1 MQPDPD
7 QLLRVP
13 ILAGL
18 SSDERKRL
26 ASWLDVE
33 EFAEGT
39 YLARAGATEYQFLI
53 LDQGRAR
60 VEREGHTVGRLE
72 RGDVFGE
79 MAFFG
84 DGRRSADVVAET
96 FVRVLVMYGSRFRQ
110 MQASMPDIASRL
122 EELARLR
129 SGTPTDG

>member
-7 QLLRVP
+7 RLLRVP
-13 ILAGL
+13 ILTGL
-18 SSDERKRL
+18 TDDERARL

-33 EFAEGT
+33 EFADGT
-39 YLARAGATEYQFLI
+39 YLAHAGASEYQFLI

-60 VEREGHTVGRLE
+60 VERDGKPVGTLE
-72 RGDVFGE
+72 RGEVFGE

-96 FVRVLVMYGSRFRQ
+96 YVRVLVMYGSRFRQ
-110 MQASMPDIASRL
+110 MQSAMPDIASRL
-122 EELARLR
+122 EELARIR
-129 SGTPTDG
+129 SQAPSDG

>member
-7 QLLRVP
+7 RLLRVP

-18 SSDERKRL
+18 SDDERTRL

-33 EFAEGT
+33 EFADGT
-39 YLARAGATEYQFLI
+39 YLAHAGASEYQFLI

-60 VEREGHTVGRLE
+60 VERDGRTIVTLV

-96 FVRVLVMYGSRFRQ
+96 YVRVLVMYGSRFRQ
-110 MQASMPDIASRL
+110 MQTAMPDIAARL
-122 EELARLR
+122 EELARIR
-129 SGTPTDG
+129 SGPTKEG

>member
-7 QLLRVP
+7 RLLRVP

-18 SSDERKRL
+18 TEHERTRL

-33 EFAEGT
+33 ELAEGT
-39 YLARAGATEYQFLI
+39 YLAHAGASEYQFLI

-60 VEREGHTVGRLE
+60 VERDGRPIGTLE

-96 FVRVLVMYGSRFRQ
+96 YVRVLIMYGSRFRQ
-110 MQASMPDIASRL
+110 MQTAMPDIATRL
-122 EELARLR
+122 QELARIR
-129 SGTPTDG
+129 SEAPTEG